1 MSDEFEFL
9 RPAALWVAT
18 GGVAIAIL
26 GARAVRRR
34 RVAVARLLP
43 HGRSVDASL
52 WSPARSRLR
61 WMLGVLVLVLGVL
74 ALGGPTLGFG
84 ERPQVRRGID
94 LVLCLDT
101 SRSMLARDVKPTR
114 FERAKREIGQLLG
127 ELGENRASLVA
138 FAGDA
143 RQIAPLSRDRV
154 ALRQLLDAV
163 NLEDAR
169 LGGTDLGRAIEF
181 ALDLF
186 EERSGKHEAIVLVT
200 DGEDLS
206 GEGLA
211 LAERAAERGIRV
223 FVVGVGTT
231 RGAKIPVAD
240 AVGDERFLR
249 GPDGE
254 EVVTRLVDDS
264 LERLAL
270 ATGGAYSSSERSGRP
285 LVDLFRGPIQDVER
299 RELASGTARVP
310 HDRYQWPLLLALLL
324 VTIESALGER
334 RTRRD
339 DER

>member
-1 MSDEFEFL
+1 MSDAFEIL
-9 RPAALWVAT
+9 RPAALWIAASGIVVA
-18 GGVAIAIL
+18 GLGV
-26 GARAVRRR
+26 RAVRCRR
-34 RVAVARLLP
+34 AAVAQLLP
-43 HGRSVDASL
+43 RGRNGDPTL
-52 WSPARSRLR
+52 WSPWRSRMR
-61 WMLGVLVLVLGVL
+61 WLFAVAALLLGAF
-74 ALGGPTLGFG
+74 ALSGPTLGFG

-143 RQIAPLSRDRV
+143 RQIAPLSRDRI

-163 NLEDAR
+163 ELEDAR

-181 ALDLF
+181 ALELF

-206 GEGLA
+206 EAGLE
-211 LAERAAERGIRV
+211 LAERAAERGIRI

-231 RGAKIPVAD
+231 RGSKIPIAD
-240 AVGDERFLR
+240 ALGDERFLT

-270 ATGGAYSSSERSGRP
+270 ATGGAYSSTERSGRP

-299 RELASGTARVP
+299 RELESGTARVP
-310 HDRYQWPLLLALLL
+310 DDRYQWPLLLALLL

-334 RTRRD
+334 RSRRD